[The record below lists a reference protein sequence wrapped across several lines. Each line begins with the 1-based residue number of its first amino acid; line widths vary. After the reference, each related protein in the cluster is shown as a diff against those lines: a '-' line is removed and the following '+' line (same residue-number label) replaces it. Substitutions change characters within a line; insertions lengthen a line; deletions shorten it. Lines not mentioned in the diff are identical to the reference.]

1 MALSGYGA
9 RNTNSRRTTPPD
21 NLALFCALFP
31 KSRFL
36 LAVFWAI
43 IASNECR
50 VSLICPSRK
59 AKGREPLLLAVTNT
73 RHLLFV
79 SSANSYSR
87 GWLCLSLFASTISN
101 FPPSLIKIYHG
112 FALQSLH
119 MRLATSVRIF
129 SASSTERMLMNSRLI

>member
-1 MALSGYGA
+1 MALSSDGA
-9 RNTNSRRTTPPD
+9 HHTNHRRTTPPD
-21 NLALFCALFP
+21 SSALFCALFP

-87 GWLCLSLFASTISN
+87 GWLCLSLFASTILRS
-101 FPPSLIKIYHG
+101 PPSSTTISLG
-112 FALQSLH
+112 FLLDNSQTPLDTRMSVQST
-119 MRLATSVRIF
+119 RFTSV
-129 SASSTERMLMNSRLI
+129 TRMSFLQ